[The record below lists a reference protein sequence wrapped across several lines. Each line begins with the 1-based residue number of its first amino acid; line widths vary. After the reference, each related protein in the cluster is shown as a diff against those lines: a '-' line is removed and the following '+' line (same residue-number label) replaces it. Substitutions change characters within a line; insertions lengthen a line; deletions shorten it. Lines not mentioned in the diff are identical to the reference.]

1 MHKFNKI
8 YYFIDE
14 FNRKEF
20 ENLNKNI
27 SIIYRNYQT
36 THDYKIIKEIKEI
49 CRYQRRKFYIS
60 NNLKLALKLKLD
72 GVYIPSFNNRI
83 NFVSCNIP
91 NNFSIIGS
99 AHNFK
104 EIFIKQKQGCKLIF
118 ISPIFKTKKKNNFL

>member
-1 MHKFNKI
+1 MHKLDKI

-20 ENLNKNI
+20 KNLNKNI

-72 GVYIPSFNNRI
+72 GVYIPAFNKLRNYKNLLVKK
-83 NFVSCNIP
+83 NFEIL
-91 NNFSIIGS
+91 GS
-99 AHNFK
+99 AHNIVELKNK
-104 EIFIKQKQGCKLIF
+104 ENQ
-118 ISPIFKTKKKNNFL
+118 